1 MIAIIPARSG
11 SKGLPGKNIKI
22 LIDRPLIAYSIEA
35 ALKARSISEVIV
47 STDDAHIAQI
57 AIEYGAKV
65 PFLRPK
71 SLATDEALAVDNY
84 IYTIERLNK
93 LRSKQID
100 SFVVLQPT
108 SPLRTTKDIDEAI
121 DLFYRK
127 NADSVISYTK
137 ESHPI
142 YWHKKI
148 NDDLSFSEIFNDL
161 NIKNRQAYE
170 DTYYPNGAIYVFK
183 FDLIKKKQYYS
194 KKSFAYLLPRERA
207 VDIDTIQD
215 FEYAEFLLK
224 KKNNE

>member
-22 LIDRPLIAYSIEA
+22 LIDKPLIAYSIEA

-121 DLFYRK
+121 NLFYRK